1 MTLPVISLLFF
12 GFGVLL
18 ISILVSFRRWDRV
31 SKSWLAFSIAVSL
44 YAFGYAY
51 FSNNSV
57 NEEGALFASRLG
69 TTAASVIPVV
79 WLNFVCAFLDLKPSK
94 ILWISAPLSL
104 LFVTVGIDRKSVV

>member
-18 ISILVSFRRWDRV
+18 ISIFVSFRRWDRV
-31 SKSWLAFSIAVSL
+31 SKSWLAFSITVSL

-51 FSNNSV
+51 FSH
-57 NEEGALFASRLG
+57 NEASSRGALFAARFG

-79 WLNFVCAFLDLKPSK
+79 
-94 ILWISAPLSL
+94 
-104 LFVTVGIDRKSVV
+104 